1 MEYVQAQF
9 SLKFEP
15 QIRIRRYANQI
26 EDFLQQYYGTPQT
39 MPIPDEFA
47 AEAPRIIINSKN

>member
-15 QIRIRRYANQI
+15 QIKIRRSINQI
-26 EDFLQQYYGTPQT
+26 EDFLVENYGAK
-39 MPIPDEFA
+39 IRVNNIKKHISNFDFE
-47 AEAPRIIINSKN
+47 EEYEEI